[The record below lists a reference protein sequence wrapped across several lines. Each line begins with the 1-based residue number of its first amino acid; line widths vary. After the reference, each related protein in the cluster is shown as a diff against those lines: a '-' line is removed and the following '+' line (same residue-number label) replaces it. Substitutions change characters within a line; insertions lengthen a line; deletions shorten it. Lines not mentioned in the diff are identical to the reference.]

1 MYKIETLILSSHT
14 YPSIR
19 NSKIQK
25 KIFSKQGIKNVYW
38 YKQGNS
44 QQLQNQEATLIGS
57 DLFINASDDSLGMG
71 HKTIKAMEWLLSN
84 SDFDFLFRTNT
95 SSYFSEERLSN
106 YIKDNFTKPEKVY
119 SGLIHNTNDKN
130 GKEIIFASGSGFILS
145 RDVVESII
153 QNKNLW
159 NHEYWDDVSLAIL
172 MDKLNVPVSQG
183 LRFDIKGNPFRQ
195 EIDMKHYHYR
205 CRIDNH
211 YGYPRFLEVYVL
223 KYLARLDNKQ
233 KLNKTSILFLIIF
246 FEISKKLYIHQFGW
260 KIYLISRKL
269 LRFIL
274 PQKIYV
280 ILKNLLSS
288 KLNKFKLVRF
298 KT

>member
-25 KIFSKQGIKNVYW
+25 KIFLKKGIKNVYW

-44 QQLQNQEATLIGS
+44 QQLQNQESNLIGS
-57 DLFINASDDSLGMG
+57 DLYVNASDDSLGMG
-71 HKTIKAMEWLLSN
+71 HKTIKAMEWILSN
-84 SDFDFLFRTNT
+84 SNFDFLFRTNT

-106 YIKDNFTKPEKVY
+106 YIKENFTKPEKVY
-119 SGLIHNTNDKN
+119 AGLIHTTNDKE
-130 GKEIIFASGSGFILS
+130 GKEITFASGSGFILS
-145 RDVVESII
+145 RDVVESIV

-159 NHEYWDDVSLAIL
+159 DHDYWDDVSLAIV
-172 MDKLNVPVSQG
+172 MNKLNVPVSKG

-195 EIDMKHYHYR
+195 KIDMKQYHYR

-223 KYLARLDNKQ
+223 QYLARLDNKQ
-233 KLNKTSILFLIIF
+233 KLNKTSILLLSLF
-246 FEISKKLYIHQFGW
+246 FEILKKLYIHQFGW
-260 KIYLISRKL
+260 KFYLLIRKA
-269 LRFIL
+269 LRKIL
-274 PQKIYV
+274 PQKIYL
-280 ILKNLLSS
+280 ILKKFLS
-288 KLNKFKLVRF
+288 KKIDKFKLVRF